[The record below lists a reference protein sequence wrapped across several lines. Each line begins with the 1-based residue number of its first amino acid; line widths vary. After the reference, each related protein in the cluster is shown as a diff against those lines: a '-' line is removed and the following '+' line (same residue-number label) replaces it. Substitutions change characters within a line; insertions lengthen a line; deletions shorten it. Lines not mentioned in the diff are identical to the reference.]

1 MQVLGGFVKIHRKL
15 VQWGWYQDN
24 VVKGVFLHL
33 LLTASFRDM
42 PWQGRVIKR
51 GQVIVSSQ
59 KMAKELGFSRQQVR
73 TALNKLKSTNEIT
86 CESTNRYTI
95 VTIVNWDEYQ
105 SVDEKATTEKTNN
118 TTFCQPTDNQ
128 QITNNQPHRKNV
140 KNVKEEK
147 NICAAREL
155 PDGFSDWDSYLAHVA
170 ELKK

>member
-1 MQVLGGFVKIHRKL
+1 
-15 VQWGWYQDN
+15 
-24 VVKGVFLHL
+24 
-33 LLTASFRDM
+33 
-42 PWQGRVIKR
+42 
-51 GQVIVSSQ
+51 
-59 KMAKELGFSRQQVR
+59 MAKELGFSRQQVR

-86 CESTNRYTI
+86 CESTSRYTI

-105 SVDEKATTEKTNN
+105 SVDEKATIEKTNRITN
-118 TTFCQPTDNQ
+118 WQPADFVNKLLTTVDSMKNATSNLTNKKELETAVYAWLSDLENIIATNNVTINQPSINQ

-155 PDGFSDWDSYLAHVA
+155 PDGFSDWDSYWAHVA